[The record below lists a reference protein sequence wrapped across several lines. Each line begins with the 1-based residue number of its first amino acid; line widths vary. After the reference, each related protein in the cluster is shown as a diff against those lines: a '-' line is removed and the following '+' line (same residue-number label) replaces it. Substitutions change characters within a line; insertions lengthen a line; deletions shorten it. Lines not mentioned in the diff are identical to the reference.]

1 MTRSGTTKRGGRL
14 PDALRIESGRC
25 ERLGDPAGCRLRGW
39 RAEVS
44 VADDQGRQGAG
55 EGEAASPAV
64 AFRRAMD
71 QAIAAVRGVELWRN
85 Q

>member
-25 ERLGDPAGCRLRGW
+25 EHFGTWPEGQQVRRW

-44 VADDQGRQGAG
+44 VADDQGRQGVG
-55 EGEAASPAV
+55 EGEARDPAA

-71 QAIAAVRGVELWRN
+71 EAIRAIRGVEL
-85 Q
+85 